1 MNNESRFEDFS
12 LLGGPLHQW
21 GRRLGLVRGQSNS
34 FPLGLAI
41 GPALWLVLA
50 ILALA
55 QRDEQ
60 RLLAP
65 EMVGAHV
72 RLLAAIPLFFLCEAW
87 LDPRVRAFVTM
98 LVRSG
103 VAPEAAT
110 PDLERAIG
118 QSTRAARSVWP
129 DAICFLLAAGIL
141 LITPTAD
148 LTRLR
153 STMGVETELGPA
165 TLAGGWYW
173 FVAMTVYRFLLFR
186 WMFRLLVWWRLL
198 WRIAR
203 MKLYLAPTHP
213 DGVAGLGY
221 LAVVQT
227 QFMPL
232 AAALSAVQS
241 ATLAEAIWV
250 GAGSLS
256 TAYPM
261 IALVLALETLL
272 FVAPL
277 FLFLLKL
284 WNCKQEGL
292 ASYMTMGSRYVSDF
306 DSKWV
311 HAQAPADE
319 VLLGTGDIQSL
330 ADLSNSMEIV
340 RGLNL
345 VPWNKDM
352 LVGLGVAALAP
363 MAPLWLLS
371 YPIDELIKRLF
382 NTLVGS

>member
-1 MNNESRFEDFS
+1 MKDDPRYEDFS
-12 LLGGPLHQW
+12 LLGGPLHAL

-34 FPLGLAI
+34 FPLGVMI
-41 GPALWLVLA
+41 GGALWLA
-50 ILALA
+50 LALFA
-55 QRDEQ
+55 LGQKEEQ

-65 EMVGAHV
+65 EMLGAHV
-72 RLLAAIPLFFLCEAW
+72 RLLVAIPLFFLCEAW
-87 LDPRVRAFVTM
+87 LDPRVRAFIAM

-103 VAPEAAT
+103 VVPET
-110 PDLERAIG
+110 SLPDLERAIG
-118 QSTRAARSVWP
+118 QNTRAARSIWP
-129 DAICFLLAAGIL
+129 DAICLALAVGVL
-141 LITPTAD
+141 VITPTAD

-153 STMGVETELGPA
+153 SEMGVETELGA
-165 TLAGGWYW
+165 NTLAGGWYW
-173 FVAMTVYRFLLFR
+173 YVAMTVYRFLLFR
-186 WMFRLLVWWRLL
+186 WSFRLILWWRLL

-203 MKLYLAPTHP
+203 TKLYLAPTHP

-250 GAGSLS
+250 GAGSLTS
-256 TAYPM
+256 AYPM
-261 IALVLALETLL
+261 IIVVLALEALL
-272 FVAPL
+272 FVGPL

-284 WNCKQEGL
+284 WNTKQEGL
-292 ASYMTMGSRYVSDF
+292 ASYMTMGSQYVTDF
-306 DSKWV
+306 DHKWV
-311 HAQAPADE
+311 HAKAPADE

-330 ADLSNSMEIV
+330 ADLSNSMGVV

-345 VPWNKDM
+345 VPWNRDM

-371 YPIDELIKRLF
+371 YPMDELIKRLF
-382 NTLVGS
+382 NTLVGG